1 MLEQLVLSIDAD
13 GDTFIVLDAFPL
25 PVQGTETR
33 VNAGNEGNEFA
44 VQYMEGSNAVSQN
57 QPRLHLIAW
66 LNPHTCRSAEKKTL
80 WGGIIRIQATAAG
93 FLESMFLPK

>member
-1 MLEQLVLSIDAD
+1 MQQATYSSLITPEHSTD

-44 VQYMEGSNAVSQN
+44 VQYMEGSNAVRPSCS
-57 QPRLHLIAW
+57 L
-66 LNPHTCRSAEKKTL
+66 CV
-80 WGGIIRIQATAAG
+80 
-93 FLESMFLPK
+93 

>member
-1 MLEQLVLSIDAD
+1 MHARSGGQYEVMGLATGKLGERLGFGFRSELNDLHED

-44 VQYMEGSNAVSQN
+44 VQYTEGSNAVAYL
-57 QPRLHLIAW
+57 PTTRL
-66 LNPHTCRSAEKKTL
+66 
-80 WGGIIRIQATAAG
+80 
-93 FLESMFLPK
+93 